1 MTYRS
6 SNFGAIPHKFR
17 SKLRAKRFL
26 FNILN
31 VKQVKIN
38 HIINHNV
45 IESNKVIINHI
56 FTSLVLAHSSFFI
69 SISS

>member
-1 MTYRS
+1 MYK
-6 SNFGAIPHKFR
+6 SNNLGAILHKLR
-17 SKLRAKRFL
+17 SKLSAKRFL
-26 FNILN
+26 FSMPSVI
-31 VKQVKIN
+31 QVKIN